1 MKLHILSVAGFVL
14 LSAAF
19 GRAADTLTYVKD
31 IKPIFEKHCN
41 GCHGEKKA
49 KGALRL
55 DLKEHVYGGDDDDE
69 YAVVPGKPDKS
80 MAYTLAV
87 TTDEDDLMP
96 PAEEDNPLSKEQIAT
111 LKTWIEQGA
120 AWDAG
125 DKPANQPKV
134 RKKEKKK

>member
-125 DKPANQPKV
+125 DKPTNQPKV